1 MTSIRIYRGGAL
13 APADDLRDASHTQ
26 LQQALADVGATD
38 TLVWLDVAATDLR
51 EVASALGFHQHAVAD
66 AVKEAEVGSEIAQRS
81 KLDRFPGHV
90 FLYLYRSHIAHDG
103 ELGLREVPVFVN
115 PQVVVTVDRAHA
127 LDVDGLVSRWDA
139 HPELLKY
146 GTTSLL
152 YGILDFVV
160 DSHLETV
167 DALGD
172 LVDQMEDDLFDGDG
186 EADPTAIARRS
197 FATRKSLVRMRR
209 VTAPMRELLGGVMRV
224 EEDDE
229 TPIPSAL
236 MPYFQDVY
244 DHVLRVNDSIEGLR
258 DLITTIY
265 ETRLTKADH
274 ALNTVMRKLAGWA
287 AIIAVPTAVTGF
299 YGQNVPYPG
308 FLKPWGFWVSTAIW
322 ASLSGTLY
330 VMLRRRRWI

>member
-1 MTSIRIYRGGAL
+1 MTSIRIYRNGGL
-13 APADDLRDASHTQ
+13 AAADDLPDASEEQTR
-26 LQQALADVGATD
+26 LALAATHEPD
-38 TLVWLDVAATDLR
+38 TLVWLDVSAAQLPD
-51 EVASALGFHQHAVAD
+51 VAKELGFHQHAVDD
-66 AVKEAEVGSEIAQRS
+66 AVKEADIGSEVAQRS

-90 FLYLYRSHIAHDG
+90 FLYLYRSAITEDG
-103 ELGLREVPVFVN
+103 RLHLRELPVFVN
-115 PQVVVTVDRAHA
+115 PHVVVTVDRAGA
-127 LDVDGLVSRWDA
+127 LERGSIVERWDA

-146 GTTSLL
+146 GATALL
-152 YGILDFVV
+152 YGVLDLVV
-160 DSHLETV
+160 DSHLETI

-172 LVDQMEDDLFDGDG
+172 LVDRMEDDLFDGDG
-186 EADPTAIARRS
+186 EDDPTEIARRG

-209 VTAPMRELLGGVMRV
+209 VAAPMRELLGGVMRV
-224 EEDDE
+224 EEDDQ
-229 TPIPSAL
+229 TPIPPAL

-322 ASLSGTLY
+322 LLLSGTLY
-330 VMLRRRRWI
+330 VQLRRRRWI